1 MANVTT
7 TVSAV
12 TTGWIQVGNAAD
24 IVLLTPIA
32 PDVSVLVRFS
42 VADPTAAVT
51 TGHVISRGASIPN
64 AVSFGSANTDAI
76 WVRAVNKNTDVLV
89 TTL

>member
-1 MANVTT
+1 MANVTA

-12 TTGWIQVGNAAD
+12 TTGWVKVADAAE
-24 IVLLTPIA
+24 IALLTPIA
-32 PDVSVLVRFS
+32 PDVSLLVRFS

-51 TGHVISRGASIPN
+51 TGHVISRNPSTPN

-89 TTL
+89 TKL